1 MPAHAQPGDE
11 HKLPT
16 LRRVI
21 LLALLLGA
29 ATSGTL
35 LLNTRTDGIT
45 VLWPSNG
52 LLLGVLLLAPRRHWL
67 SYFALGFSVDFAIS
81 SATAGF
87 NVEQICLSICNMIE
101 VLLAATA
108 LSMVLPST
116 PDFTRIRQLLQ
127 LIFFGAILAP
137 AIATLLACSVVTYF
151 GGAGI
156 LVAYR
161 SWFVADS
168 LGVATMT
175 PLYLALARREF
186 PASRTRGETLGIF
199 GLIVVSTVAIFGQN
213 RYPFLFL
220 IPPLL
225 LLAGVRLGLL
235 GASLGLVIVSIIG
248 GYLTSLGR
256 GPMLLVPHSTAAQHI
271 LVFQFFIAS
280 TMFLLYGAEV
290 LIRRNSLLQQA
301 VAASEARFRLMTEAS
316 KDIILLSELNGRRTY
331 VSPSVTEVLG
341 WLPEELIELTDREI
355 VHPDDLH
362 LVLNLFEECRK
373 GHASQAVSYRC
384 RKPDGSYL
392 WIEANVRLYLDPKSN
407 EPTGLVSAM
416 RDISGRKAAE
426 ERLQA
431 AYDAVE
437 ALSTIDS
444 LTGVANRRRMDE
456 VLTLEWR
463 RAVRDRTCLSLLMLD
478 VDCFK
483 SYNDIYG
490 HMPGDYC
497 LRQIADASVE
507 GAQRPGDLVA
517 RFGGE
522 EFVVILPNTD
532 EEGSREI
539 AESIRVKV
547 QQRGIA
553 HQGNQHGCVTVSIG
567 CATSRPPHDK
577 CDQTGLIEAAD
588 RALYQAKRGGR
599 NQVCAAELPETQPA
613 GQIAST
619 S

>member
-1 MPAHAQPGDE
+1 M
-11 HKLPT
+11 
-16 LRRVI
+16 
-21 LLALLLGA
+21 
-29 ATSGTL
+29 
-35 LLNTRTDGIT
+35 
-45 VLWPSNG
+45 
-52 LLLGVLLLAPRRHWL
+52 APRRQWL
-67 SYFALGFSVDFAIS
+67 SYFALGFAVDFTVTS
-81 SATAGF
+81 SRESF
-87 NVEQICLSICNMIE
+87 DLEQVCLSLCNMLE
-101 VLLAATA
+101 VLLALLP
-108 LSMVLPST
+108 LSKVLPRV

-127 LIFFGAILAP
+127 LLLFGAIVAP
-137 AIATLLACSVVTYF
+137 AIVTLLACSVVMAF

-156 LVAYR
+156 IDQYS

-168 LGVATMT
+168 LGIATMT
-175 PLYLALARREF
+175 PLYLALARRDY
-186 PASRTRGETLGIF
+186 PASRTVGEILGIF
-199 GLIVVSTVAIFGQN
+199 SLIVASTLAVFSQN
-213 RYPFLFL
+213 RYPLLFL
-220 IPPLL
+220 IPPFL

-235 GASLGLVIVSIIG
+235 GASLGLVIVSILG
-248 GYLTSLGR
+248 GYMTSLGR
-256 GPMLLVPHSTAAQHI
+256 GPVHLVPNATAAQHI

-280 TMFLLYGAEV
+280 SMFVLYCAEV
-290 LIRRNSLLQQA
+290 LIRRNSSLQQA

-316 KDIILLSELNGRRTY
+316 KDIILLSELDGRRTY

-341 WLPEELIELTDREI
+341 WLPEELIKLTDREI

-362 LVLNLFEECRK
+362 LVLSLFEECRK

-456 VLTLEWR
+456 VLSLEWR
-463 RAVRDRTCLSLLMLD
+463 RAVRDRTCFSLLMLD

-497 LRQIADASVE
+497 LRQIADASLE

-539 AESIRVKV
+539 AEAIRLKV

-553 HQGNQHGCVTVSIG
+553 HQGNPHGWVTVSIG
-567 CATSRPPHDK
+567 CATSRPPHNK

-588 RALYQAKRGGR
+588 RALYQAKRAGR
-599 NQVCAAELPETQPA
+599 NQVCVAELSETQPA
-613 GQIAST
+613 NQTTST

>member
-1 MPAHAQPGDE
+1 M
-11 HKLPT
+11 
-16 LRRVI
+16 
-21 LLALLLGA
+21 
-29 ATSGTL
+29 
-35 LLNTRTDGIT
+35 
-45 VLWPSNG
+45 
-52 LLLGVLLLAPRRHWL
+52 
-67 SYFALGFSVDFAIS
+67 
-81 SATAGF
+81 
-87 NVEQICLSICNMIE
+87 
-101 VLLAATA
+101 
-108 LSMVLPST
+108 
-116 PDFTRIRQLLQ
+116 
-127 LIFFGAILAP
+127 
-137 AIATLLACSVVTYF
+137 
-151 GGAGI
+151 
-156 LVAYR
+156 
-161 SWFVADS
+161 
-168 LGVATMT
+168 
-175 PLYLALARREF
+175 
-186 PASRTRGETLGIF
+186 
-199 GLIVVSTVAIFGQN
+199 
-213 RYPFLFL
+213 
-220 IPPLL
+220 
-225 LLAGVRLGLL
+225 
-235 GASLGLVIVSIIG
+235 
-248 GYLTSLGR
+248 TSLGR
-256 GPMLLVPHSTAAQHI
+256 GPVILVPHATTAQHI

-280 TMFLLYGAEV
+280 SMFVLYGAEV

-301 VAASEARFRLMTEAS
+301 VAASEVRFRLMTEAS
-316 KDIILLSELNGRRTY
+316 KDIILLSELDGRRTY
-331 VSPSVTEVLG
+331 ISPSVTEVLG
-341 WLPEELIELTDREI
+341 WLPEELLQLPDSAI

-362 LVLNLFEECRK
+362 LVMNLFEECRK

-426 ERLQA
+426 ERLLA

-456 VLTLEWR
+456 VLALEWR

-478 VDCFK
+478 VDYFK

-497 LRQIADASVE
+497 LRQIAEASVE

-539 AESIRVKV
+539 AENIRMNV

-553 HQGNQHGCVTVSIG
+553 HEGNQHGCVTVSIG

-577 CDQTGLIEAAD
+577 CDQTGLIGAAD
-588 RALYQAKRGGR
+588 RALYQAKHNGR
-599 NQVCAAELPETQPA
+599 NQVCAAELKEIHA
-613 GQIAST
+613 ADHVA
-619 S
+619 